1 MKSSDPKSNVIL
13 EFTKTVLEKR
23 GHIKDELIQKVKQKG
38 FDDQDIVETIAMI
51 SLITQ
56 ANYTANVGKP
66 ELDFLEPPSLEESGT
81 RQEKLVNLLRCSV
94 DKS

>member
-1 MKSSDPKSNVIL
+1 MKSSDPKSNAIL

-38 FDDQDIVETIAMI
+38 FDDQDIVNAIAMI

-56 ANYTANVGKP
+56 ANNTANVGKP
-66 ELDFLEPPSLEESGT
+66 ELDYLKPPSLEESGCAP
-81 RQEKLVNLLRCSV
+81 EN
-94 DKS
+94 